1 MLWDRRSGT
10 VRDVMTTLDAT
21 RPRAYTTVMSLM
33 NLMADKGLLR
43 RRREGR
49 AYVYAPRVR
58 RDTTL
63 QRIVGDLVNRAFDGS
78 ASALV
83 SNLLDHARPDREELE
98 EIHRIISRF
107 HKNKRGEP

>member
-1 MLWDRRSGT
+1 M
-10 VRDVMTTLDAT
+10 MALDMT

-33 NLMADKGLLR
+33 NLMAGKGLLC

-49 AYVYAPRVR
+49 AYVYTPGVR

-63 QRIVGDLVNRAFDGS
+63 RRIVGDLVNRAFDGS

-83 SNLLDHARPDREELE
+83 SKLLDRARPDREELE
-98 EIHRIISRF
+98 EIHRIISGF